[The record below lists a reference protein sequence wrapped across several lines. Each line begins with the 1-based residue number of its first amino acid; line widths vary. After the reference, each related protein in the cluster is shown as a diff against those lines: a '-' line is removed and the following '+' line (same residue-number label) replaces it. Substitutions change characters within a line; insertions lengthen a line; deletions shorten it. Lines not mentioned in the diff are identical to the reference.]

1 MGKPVR
7 KGISII
13 IVLCMVLGIFAGVGG
28 TAVQAAGA
36 DVPVPNGSYESGL
49 ESWTTSFT
57 PAEGASPITTP
68 GGWSPAGGGSNRL
81 DYYLAG
87 TAYTANTSQTLTGLT
102 NGIYTLSAWVERGA
116 DFTESYM
123 YAQPLGGEEVK
134 KDIPASSQWVKIT
147 QTVTVSSNSLTIGF
161 NGAGKAGAG
170 NYMGVDLVAL
180 TLDEAAP
187 AKELANASF
196 EEGAN
201 GWEYAFGPA
210 NGADPYAV
218 TAGWSPADGGDNRL
232 NVWSASAYTAD
243 VKQTLTGIENGTYTL
258 SAWIA
263 SGGGFNENYMYAQT
277 PGKADAVK
285 VIPTSA
291 AWTRIEL
298 PLEVLNNTV
307 TVGFYADAGADKWF
321 AVDLVKLEKTTI
333 VAEPVAGVDIF
344 NRGFEEA
351 GESDQSLSGWNETGD
366 IAASFKN
373 YAGYRSAGN
382 LSHYADTNYKV
393 STSQTLSGLDNGY
406 YTLTAWAQSGGGQ
419 KAAYLYAQNNG
430 SSEARAAVPVASEW
444 KKVYLR
450 GVQVTNGE
458 LTIGVHSDALAGNW
472 LNVDHFELVKDDQ
485 PYRLLKGGDVSELS
499 YVESMGG
506 KFYDQDGNEKDLF
519 QILRENGHDIVR
531 IRLYNEPGKG
541 HGDGSYYR
549 PAGFMDKNDVLKLAR
564 RAKAAGLQI
573 QFSFHYSDYWTNG
586 ATHMIPNAW
595 QQQISSLATEAE
607 KVTKL
612 EELVGSYTKE
622 IMDAL
627 VAQGTTPEYVSLGNE
642 MQSGILFPYG
652 RASGSSWS
660 NLARFLK
667 AGTMASTTAFSI
679 KRRNWAFPTI
689 LSGHPI
695 IRSGR
700 I

>member
-307 TVGFYADAGADKWF
+307 PERIIGLRLIWSSWKKRR
-321 AVDLVKLEKTTI
+321 L
-333 VAEPVAGVDIF
+333 
-344 NRGFEEA
+344 
-351 GESDQSLSGWNETGD
+351 SLSRLQEW
-366 IAASFKN
+366 I
-373 YAGYRSAGN
+373 Y
-382 LSHYADTNYKV
+382 
-393 STSQTLSGLDNGY
+393 
-406 YTLTAWAQSGGGQ
+406 LTAVL
-419 KAAYLYAQNNG
+419 KK
-430 SSEARAAVPVASEW
+430 RAN
-444 KKVYLR
+444 R
-450 GVQVTNGE
+450 
-458 LTIGVHSDALAGNW
+458 IRALA
-472 LNVDHFELVKDDQ
+472 
-485 PYRLLKGGDVSELS
+485 
-499 YVESMGG
+499 
-506 KFYDQDGNEKDLF
+506 
-519 QILRENGHDIVR
+519 
-531 IRLYNEPGKG
+531 
-541 HGDGSYYR
+541 
-549 PAGFMDKNDVLKLAR
+549 AGTR
-564 RAKAAGLQI
+564 RA
-573 QFSFHYSDYWTNG
+573 
-586 ATHMIPNAW
+586 
-595 QQQISSLATEAE
+595 ISPHRSKIMQATEAPAICRITQTRT
-607 KVTKL
+607 TKC
-612 EELVGSYTKE
+612 
-622 IMDAL
+622 
-627 VAQGTTPEYVSLGNE
+627 P
-642 MQSGILFPYG
+642 P
-652 RASGSSWS
+652 R
-660 NLARFLK
+660 
-667 AGTMASTTAFSI
+667 
-679 KRRNWAFPTI
+679 KRSPVWITVITR
-689 LSGHPI
+689 
-695 IRSGR
+695 
-700 I
+700 